1 MAAKKLQRLEKE
13 LEEEDDK
20 DSETTLI
27 ESLADKTKVV
37 MLVVD
42 KWFVDKGFG
51 FGKVPVNDDARAQ
64 GRYRARRS
72 WGQTAWKEEKGQGKG
87 EQSGSAGE
95 RRSGAHS

>member
-1 MAAKKLQRLEKE
+1 
-13 LEEEDDK
+13 
-20 DSETTLI
+20 
-27 ESLADKTKVV
+27 

-72 WGQTAWKEEKGQGKG
+72 WGKG
-87 EQSGSAGE
+87 EQSGSEGE